1 MYTRLLYDLVF
12 SLRFIINMLD
22 VMTVSLEVVYCSV
35 TQLLELLAHF
45 ESDPKDIFFCIFL
58 Q

>member
-1 MYTRLLYDLVF
+1 
-12 SLRFIINMLD
+12 MLD